1 MTLAVN
7 DYVEIANAF
16 CELSTLDSFN
26 INKKDET
33 RRQFGASS
41 RQAGNYSR
49 LVSQDKSKWILA
61 ITYNCLKS
69 LLFSQQSSK
78 LLTLAFTRQ
87 PSRRAMF
94 PKPSRAW
101 RSSLIELMQREKAMR
116 EKKLLHYCS
125 RVSSLKSVKLY
136 DHHLW
141 PIFRDA
147 KASKS
152 DSVQEV
158 TRSRSS
164 EYLRPPT
171 PGRKFE
177 AILLSPCQIR

>member
-16 CELSTLDSFN
+16 CELSTLDTLGNCDSL
-26 INKKDET
+26 NKKDET
-33 RRQFGASS
+33 RGQLGASS

-87 PSRRAMF
+87 PSRRAMS

-116 EKKLLHYCS
+116 KKNFFFI
-125 RVSSLKSVKLY
+125 VQGE
-136 DHHLW
+136 
-141 PIFRDA
+141 A
-147 KASKS
+147 KASGFCTGS
-152 DSVQEV
+152 DPFQEFQ
-158 TRSRSS
+158 
-164 EYLRPPT
+164 Y
-171 PGRKFE
+171 
-177 AILLSPCQIR
+177 Q